1 MRKTWLMKLSLL
13 SISLVL
19 TSNTAIAS
27 ALPMMLGY
35 FNDQSASSVEL
46 LMTIPQLTVV
56 IFIALSS
63 LIAKA
68 IGQKQTVLLGLL
80 LAGVAGVLPVFTANF
95 YLLMISRAALGAG
108 FGLFNSLAVSMISE
122 FFEGEEAA
130 TLIGFQSAFQGLGA
144 AVMTFTAGRLLTFG
158 WQKAFLVYLITIPII
173 FLFMAFVPEPPKKK
187 QNSTF
192 KKETAQK
199 GTLRPTTLMYGIL
212 IFFLC
217 IFYMIVVVKLST
229 FIVTENLGTESDA
242 GTLLSF
248 MQIANMVAGFLF
260 GLIYKGLKRWTLP
273 ISFFIMAA
281 SLFLILTANH
291 LFMIGVGAALNGIAF
306 ALFVPYIF
314 NDATR
319 SVPQAAKASTTSFIL
334 VLANIGNFV
343 SPYGHR
349 LLERFGIGSDASQNI
364 FINGCILMTVLGI
377 LFLLLTFKKKPLPNE
392 V

>member
-122 FFEGEEAA
+122 F
-130 TLIGFQSAFQGLGA
+130 L
-144 AVMTFTAGRLLTFG
+144 
-158 WQKAFLVYLITIPII
+158 KAKKL
-173 FLFMAFVPEPPKKK
+173 PP
-187 QNSTF
+187 
-192 KKETAQK
+192 
-199 GTLRPTTLMYGIL
+199 
-212 IFFLC
+212 
-217 IFYMIVVVKLST
+217 
-229 FIVTENLGTESDA
+229 
-242 GTLLSF
+242 
-248 MQIANMVAGFLF
+248 
-260 GLIYKGLKRWTLP
+260 
-273 ISFFIMAA
+273 
-281 SLFLILTANH
+281 
-291 LFMIGVGAALNGIAF
+291 
-306 ALFVPYIF
+306 
-314 NDATR
+314 
-319 SVPQAAKASTTSFIL
+319 
-334 VLANIGNFV
+334 
-343 SPYGHR
+343 
-349 LLERFGIGSDASQNI
+349 
-364 FINGCILMTVLGI
+364 
-377 LFLLLTFKKKPLPNE
+377 
-392 V
+392 

>member
-63 LIAKA
+63 LIAKS
-68 IGQKQTVLLGLL
+68 IGQKKTVLLGLL
-80 LAGVAGVLPVFTANF
+80 LAGVAGVFPVFTANF

-173 FLFMAFVPEPPKKK
+173 FLFMAFVPEPSK
-187 QNSTF
+187 
-192 KKETAQK
+192 KKETTSSEKETAAK
-199 GTLRPTTLMYGIL
+199 GTLRPTTVMYGIL

-273 ISFFIMAA
+273 ISFFIMAT

-291 LFMIGVGAALNGIAF
+291 LWMIGIGAALNGIAF

-319 SVPQAAKASTTSFIL
+319 LVPQSAKASTTSFIL

-343 SPYGHR
+343 SPYGHQ
-349 LLERFGIGSDASQNI
+349 LLETFGIGSDALQNI
-364 FINGCILMTVLGI
+364 FINGCILMTGLGI
-377 LFLLLTFKKKPLPNE
+377 LFLLLAFKKDPLPNE
-392 V
+392 A